1 MKKITKTNFQGLR
14 QLFPVLGKEEMRHY
28 VGGTLG
34 GYYYT
39 GGWNSDGGYYG
50 SPDFGGSSYYSQY
63 DFDNWEGP
71 WYGGWVEGMG
81 WVAPDTYIY
90 GHKPGGNPYEYPYWW
105 YYDEPLEHPNWD
117 GNYGGYYPG
126 YTGNDYYYG
135 YGYYGEGY
143 LTGGGGSGSTS
154 GDSSGNALTD
164 GVDIGNIRNFT
175 LNLDSQP
182 IFNEQIVNILKSNSV
197 LKALLSYFDKGYL
210 HLTFSIEGM
219 DEHTTAYTTWK
230 SDDSYHIVFNS
241 QYITDQ
247 GWDIPL
253 NRIDNIG
260 YDWSKVNSVDEAL
273 VVTLTHEAI
282 HANHFAI
289 FNDARIQAEGKVY
302 ETYRILQEKG
312 YSQEFIDIFI
322 DRNTSEWT
330 NNEQRDISMHEYM
343 NKYDHGVIDSALEEY
358 RNDFKE

>member
-14 QLFPVLGKEEMRHY
+14 QLFPVLEKEEMRHY
-28 VGGTLG
+28 VGGTFG
-34 GYYYT
+34 GYYY
-39 GGWNSDGGYYG
+39 
-50 SPDFGGSSYYSQY
+50 
-63 DFDNWEGP
+63 
-71 WYGGWVEGMG
+71 
-81 WVAPDTYIY
+81 
-90 GHKPGGNPYEYPYWW
+90 
-105 YYDEPLEHPNWD
+105 
-117 GNYGGYYPG
+117 
-126 YTGNDYYYG
+126 
-135 YGYYGEGY
+135 
-143 LTGGGGSGSTS
+143 TGGGGSGSTS

-182 IFNEQIVNILKSNSV
+182 VFNEQMVNILKSNSV

-210 HLTFSIEGM
+210 HLTFSMENI
-219 DEHTTAYTTWK
+219 DKNTAAYTTWK

-241 QYITDQ
+241 QYITEQ
-247 GWDIPL
+247 GWNMPL
-253 NRIDNIG
+253 NVRDNVA